1 MCLPFV
7 SVCSSFSWGALRPL
21 CPQSR
26 QHPPVPSPLTFWAG
40 GSRERRSTS
49 QVPQQRQAEL
59 KRPRALASKVI
70 LSETGGESA
79 TPSPCQGW
87 GHSLSS
93 SSGVR
98 KHRHRTKPKL
108 PPWHAGPPEACLQLA
123 LQLQL
128 PDNGT
133 LHSPHPCAFPRMCF
147 CLECASQPLFP
158 WPLLAHLAGFIL
170 DSASS
175 RKPSL
180 NVTWPGCPALG
191 SLSLLPHL
199 HHSARHILLKATV
212 HMSGSYTGCL
222 KGSVQPSHPAYRH
235 MPGPQKVSPRWR

>member
-7 SVCSSFSWGALRPL
+7 SVCSSSSWGALRPL

-87 GHSLSS
+87 GRSLSR

-98 KHRHRTKPKL
+98 KHCHRTKPKL

-128 PDNGT
+128 PDNDQLAAPPT
-133 LHSPHPCAFPRMCF
+133 HHTPVPSLA
-147 CLECASQPLFP
+147 CASAWNALPNLSSLGRF
-158 WPLLAHLAGFIL
+158 LLTWQ
-170 DSASS
+170 DSS
-175 RKPSL
+175 
-180 NVTWPGCPALG
+180 
-191 SLSLLPHL
+191 
-199 HHSARHILLKATV
+199 
-212 HMSGSYTGCL
+212 
-222 KGSVQPSHPAYRH
+222 
-235 MPGPQKVSPRWR
+235 